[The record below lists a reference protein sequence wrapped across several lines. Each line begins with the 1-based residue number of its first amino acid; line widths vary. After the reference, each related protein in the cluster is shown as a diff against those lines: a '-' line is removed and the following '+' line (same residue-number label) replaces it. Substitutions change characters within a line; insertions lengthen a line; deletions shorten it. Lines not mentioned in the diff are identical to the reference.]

1 MKLLLTIHVF
11 LNVQRCR
18 YPTVLESL
26 DINNSNVINCFIDQK
41 GIENILLIEHREE
54 AINFLTGRNVP
65 GNVRE
70 DVRCLNTQAYII
82 NGDHLYGGAN
92 FRYYS
97 NFRRGVHY
105 FVRNVTEEIR
115 RRKSL
120 FENCNN
126 DIRNASAQMTSIQR
140 NLDKIKEIQELQ
152 SFEVKASDLTALE
165 TELHD
170 REEEIEKDKEEL
182 EKLVVSYRNVAT
194 KATTL
199 EDQINDLENGI
210 QKIVEDMK
218 LLKEKRKEIEVKYRS
233 YDSQWNELQS
243 KIDQLYRKKNEKLQ
257 TTSNQENT
265 VETSKEAAFK
275 LSPTRCN
282 SSLDI
287 STLNKQIKAKK
298 KRLRDHEKE
307 TGSREE
313 ILAAYGIAKKK
324 YNEQSGHLTIL
335 DSTSKQLNNQL
346 KKRHKLFTGMQK
358 ILTQRIITTF
368 GKTLAKRGY
377 LGTMLIDHNKK
388 KISLDVKISANAKTS
403 GTGSLSGGE
412 RSFSTVAFIVALWEA
427 TDSPLQCLDEFDVF
441 MDMVNRDLCMDTL
454 LQLATKR
461 KRRQFIFLSPQN
473 MSKLKFK
480 ENIRIHRL
488 QDPARENNQPPITD
502 SLVRQS

>member
-1 MKLLLTIHVF
+1 
-11 LNVQRCR
+11 
-18 YPTVLESL
+18 
-26 DINNSNVINCFIDQK
+26 K

-70 DVRCLNTQAYII
+70 AYII

-120 FENCNN
+120 LEICNN
-126 DIRNASAQMTSIQR
+126 DIRNTNTHMTSIER

-182 EKLVVSYRNVAT
+182 EKLEVSCRNVAT

-298 KRLRDHEKE
+298 KRLSDHEKE
-307 TGSREE
+307 TGTREE

-335 DSTSKQLNNQL
+335 DSTSKVIHFYTKDKDNLSMLMALSLLELREMAQQLNNQL

-358 ILTQRIITTF
+358 ILTQRIIDTF